1 MFVSAGVTD
10 TDTESCQVNTE
21 LSWFETVYDSEN
33 VSDFHLEISD
43 KSVSTAVTKN
53 NDDSQVSRM

>member
-1 MFVSAGVTD
+1 MFVSAGITD

-43 KSVSTAVTKN
+43 KSVSTAVPKN